1 MKKVLNFVLGILI
14 IASVLMILSIT
25 ALAATD
31 GYYTYTVSNGVAT
44 ITDCDTSISGNITI
58 PASLGGYTVEKIG
71 EDAFCECNSLT
82 GVTLPNTITTIEFRA
97 FYRCEKLKSISMPNS
112 VKKIGLYA
120 FSGCESLIDITIPSS
135 VTKIGSGAFDSC
147 PKLNSIKVENTNTNY
162 CDVDGNLYNKQQT
175 ILIRYAIGKTA
186 SHFSIPNTVK
196 SIEDDA
202 FRDCVN
208 LKNIIIPNTVI
219 TIGDSAFS
227 GCKELENINIPNSVT
242 TIGFHAFV
250 QCYKLEKIE
259 IPSSVQTIDRYAFSF
274 CDSLVDILV
283 DDNNENYCDINGVLY
298 NKNKSLLIQYPS
310 AKIDSTYVVPSTVTI
325 IENKAFEN
333 CSNLKNITIPNTV
346 MSIGESAF
354 YHCSSL
360 TDIIIPEGVSGIGD
374 YTFSGCLSLTSIT
387 IPKSV
392 TSVGDLAFNGC
403 RNLKKVDYDGD
414 FNNWNGISIGKY
426 NENLVGATIRYICYI
441 DFYEAN
447 GNLVL
452 RTTNE
457 RDAALDLINIPKK
470 SGYTTKL
477 YTDSSYMSALDATM
491 PITSNTNLYVAYEV
505 NQYTYKFLDEDGSIL
520 KEETVDY
527 GTVILP
533 PENPSKERTQK
544 YTYTFAEWS
553 GFSDGLT
560 QEDRQM
566 VFTAKY
572 KETINQYTYKF
583 LDEDG
588 GILKEETVDYG
599 TIIISP
605 EISDKTEYYLF
616 DYWQGYTEGM
626 TLTGDI
632 TFTAVYKYKDYTI
645 TVEGL
650 VGTINITYNDY
661 FNIKPQAKEGYSFV
675 GYFNE
680 KDGKGMQITNEK
692 GDSLFVYNVVGNSK
706 VYPYFYSNYMNKV
719 ELQCVKSATP
729 GDTITQKAIFATDKD
744 ATYFITTVKYPKHLK
759 LKSVKGV
766 DFKEATVD
774 PEKVI
779 GDYKYLDVTCV
790 FDYEGNFAEI
800 NTNYIPFEIKFDIAT
815 DIPEDELNMSFEI
828 SLENVILIGEN
839 TFEITDI
846 KNHTITILPKLA
858 ESIEIIGITKI
869 DKATQFKAVVS
880 PDYTTDT
887 SVVWSIDNE
896 TVATICQDG
905 TVTPI
910 KQGTVTITATAKD
923 GSEVF
928 ATKTVDIIV
937 YAKINS
943 LDFECGVALT
953 EFSPD
958 VRKYTVY
965 VKENTTSIS
974 LTPTFSDGILKANGS
989 SLWVSGRSK
998 DFELQENGTTT
1009 ITLNRENVT
1018 DMTNSIYTVEVIKFE
1033 GIKTEVSENKRLF
1046 DITPINVETGKT
1058 VILAL
1063 YNGELFVEMQSAV
1076 YTGEEISFTTTKG
1089 YSNAKVMVWDNLT
1102 NLKPVYGVEV
1112 VK

>member
-1 MKKVLNFVLGILI
+1 MKKVLSFVLGMSIM
-14 IASVLMILSIT
+14 ASVLMILSIT

-58 PASLGGYTVEKIG
+58 PARLGGYTVEKIG
-71 EDAFCECNSLT
+71 EDAFYECDGLT
-82 GVTLPNTITTIEFRA
+82 SVSLPNTITKINFRA
-97 FYRCEKLKSISMPNS
+97 FYRCENLKSISIPDS
-112 VKKIGLYA
+112 VKEIGLFA
-120 FSGCESLIDITIPSS
+120 FSGCESLIDVTIPSS
-135 VTKIGSGAFDSC
+135 VTEIGAGAFDSC
-147 PKLNSIKVENTNTNY
+147 PKLISIEVENTNTNY
-162 CDVDGNLYNKQQT
+162 CDVDGNLYDKQQT

-186 SHFSIPNTVK
+186 NYFSIPNTVK
-196 SIEDDA
+196 AIEDKA

-208 LKNIIIPNTVI
+208 LKNITVPNTVI

-227 GCKELENINIPNSVT
+227 GCKELENINIPDGVT
-242 TIGFHAFV
+242 TIGFQAFA
-250 QCYKLEKIE
+250 QCYKLRKIE
-259 IPSSVQTIDRYAFSF
+259 IPSSVQKIDKYAFSF
-274 CDSLVDILV
+274 CNSLVDILV
-283 DDNNENYCDINGVLY
+283 DDNNENYCDVNGVLY

-310 AKIDSTYVVPSTVTI
+310 AKIDSIYVVPSTVTI
-325 IENKAFEN
+325 IENQAFKN
-333 CSNLKNITIPNTV
+333 CSNLKNVTMPNTV
-346 MSIGESAF
+346 ISIGESAF
-354 YHCSSL
+354 YNCSSL
-360 TDIIIPEGVSGIGD
+360 TDIIIPDGVLSIGD
-374 YTFSGCLSLTSIT
+374 YTFSGCSSLVSIT

-392 TSVGDLAFNGC
+392 TSVERWAFYAC
-403 RNLKKVDYDGD
+403 RSLEKVNYDGD
-414 FNNWNGISIGKY
+414 YTTWSNISIGER
-426 NENLVGATIRYICYI
+426 NENLTNATIKYIYYV

-447 GNLVL
+447 GQLVL
-452 RTTNE
+452 RSINE

-477 YTDSSYMSALDATM
+477 YTDSSYMSVLDATM

-527 GTVILP
+527 GNVILP

-588 GILKEETVDYG
+588 GNLKEETVDYG

-605 EISDKTEYYLF
+605 KISDKTEYYLF

-661 FNIKPQAKEGYSFV
+661 FSIKPQAKEGYSFV

-680 KDGKGMQITNEK
+680 KGGKGTQITNEK
-692 GDSLFVYNVVGNSK
+692 GDSLSAYNVVGNSK

-719 ELQCVKSATP
+719 ELQCVKTATP
-729 GDTITQKAIFATDKD
+729 GDIIAQRVIFATDKD
-744 ATYFITTVKYPKHLK
+744 ATYFITTVKYPKCLK
-759 LKSVKGV
+759 FKSIKSI
-766 DFKEATVD
+766 DFKESTID
-774 PEKVI
+774 LEKAI

-790 FDYEGNFAEI
+790 FDYEGSFAEL
-800 NTNYIPFEIKFDIAT
+800 NKNYIPFEIEFDIAT
-815 DIPEDELNMSFEI
+815 DIPEDELNMGHEI
-828 SLENVILIGEN
+828 SIENVMLIGED
-839 TFEITDI
+839 TYEITDI
-846 KNHTITILPKLA
+846 KNHTIAILPKLA
-858 ESIEIIGITKI
+858 ESIEIIGSTEI
-869 DKATQFKAVVS
+869 DKATQFTAVIS
-880 PDYTTDT
+880 PDYTTDK
-887 SVVWSIDNE
+887 SVVWSIDDE
-896 TVATICQDG
+896 TIATICQDG
-905 TVTPI
+905 TVTPV
-910 KQGTVTITATAKD
+910 KQGTVIITATAKD

-928 ATKTVDIIV
+928 ATKTVEVVV

-943 LDFECGVALT
+943 LDFGSGIVLN

-965 VKENTTSIS
+965 VKKDTTSIS
-974 LTPTFSDGILKANGS
+974 LTPTFSNGILKANGS

-998 DFELQENGTTT
+998 DFELNDEETT

-1018 DMTNSIYTVEVIKFE
+1018 DMTNNVYTVTVIKAN
-1033 GIKTEVSENKRLF
+1033 GENTFVLE
-1046 DITPINVETGKT
+1046 DGKT
-1058 VILAL
+1058 FVVRTDGLTVGNRAYLAFYDNERMVDIQTTVYDGKIMILDTEAA
-1063 YNGELFVEMQSAV
+1063 YNQ
-1076 YTGEEISFTTTKG
+1076 
-1089 YSNAKVMVWDNLT
+1089 AKVLVWEDSNRLR
-1102 NLKPVYGVEV
+1102 PICAPEI